1 MDTEYVSDVR
11 VKSMKIYSDDLT
23 INKRFTLLRILTKNA
38 TTVKTQ
44 RENLVAYFSIANNLL
59 LVSLPLPLSFFDF
72 DFVFGFVVVGDKRL
86 LLLRST
92 TTSMLS

>member
-1 MDTEYVSDVR
+1 
-11 VKSMKIYSDDLT
+11 MKIYSDDLT

-44 RENLVAYFSIANNLL
+44 REKIVAYFSGAHNLL
-59 LVSLPLPLSFFDF
+59 LVSLPLPLSFFGF
-72 DFVFGFVVVGDKRL
+72 GFGFGFVVVGKR

-92 TTSMLS
+92 TTSSFSWMAGSSQSF